1 MPRRRSPAG
10 TDPLCLRP
18 PSVHATALDAAE
30 ATARAADA
38 GIWGRC
44 EGRVDLPLAAA
55 VPPPL
60 PFVDEPAATTAAGCH
75 PSYDPCVPDV
85 GYDLDCGDIGFRVT
99 IIGRDE
105 YRLDGSDNDGLGCQ
119 SY

>member
-44 EGRVDLPLAAA
+44 QGRVDLPLAAA
-55 VPPPL
+55 VQPPL

-99 IIGRDE
+99 IIRP
-105 YRLDGSDNDGLGCQ
+105 R
-119 SY
+119 